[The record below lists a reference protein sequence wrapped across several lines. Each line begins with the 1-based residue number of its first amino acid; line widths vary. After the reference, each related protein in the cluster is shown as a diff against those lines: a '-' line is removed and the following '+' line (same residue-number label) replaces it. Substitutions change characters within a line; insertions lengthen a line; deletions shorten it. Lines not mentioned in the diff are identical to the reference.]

1 MCYIP
6 GLETLISLGAGLGS
20 LFSSSAAP
28 ATAATV
34 ASSAA
39 VFNGTA
45 ATTGIG
51 AIMSGGALP
60 GITGASTFSM
70 LGAGSL
76 GTTAGTTAAAGSTL
90 AANLAL
96 TGGIAGGVAGVAG
109 GAMTAVDAITTGNA
123 QAKIAENNAKIAQE
137 QKKQEAGVNHR
148 DQSDL
153 MRRASI
159 EKGRGIGSFGASGI
173 DMSSGTVGSWL
184 NDFDTGMNRDLST
197 MDYNSKLKQWGLENE
212 RRNSLSQAKIYRRQI
227 PLNAA
232 AGLTSG
238 VLGGVS
244 ALGSGIGTFSK
255 LGGKF

>member
-1 MCYIP
+1 MCTLF
-6 GLETLISLGAGLGS
+6 GLEIPLIGGLLS
-20 LFSSSAAP
+20 TLFSSGAAAG
-28 ATAATV
+28 AT
-34 ASSAA
+34 
-39 VFNGTA
+39 N
-45 ATTGIG
+45 
-51 AIMSGGALP
+51 
-60 GITGASTFSM
+60 
-70 LGAGSL
+70 
-76 GTTAGTTAAAGSTL
+76 GTTAAATAMSSLTAGFMPGITSASIASSIGAGTAATATTAGSSMASTL
-90 AANLAL
+90 ALA
-96 TGGIAGGVAGVAG
+96 GGIAGATAGVAG
-109 GAMTAVDAITTGNA
+109 GAMTAVDAMTTGNE
-123 QAKIAENNAKIAQE
+123 QAKIAENNAKIAQD
-137 QKKQEAGVNHR
+137 QKQQEAGVNHR

-159 EKGRGIGSFGASGI
+159 EKGKGIGSFGASGI